1 MSNGSRV
8 YAQSIYW
15 YVILLI
21 SIACVEETLASS
33 YNTFADIHTI

>member
-1 MSNGSRV
+1 MAAEPVRNRF
-8 YAQSIYW
+8 ID
-15 YVILLI
+15 VILLI